1 MKSKFTKK
9 VSMFVLIVS
18 LLVTIT
24 SIFID
29 ESSAATTT
37 TNTTLWITAGSFS
50 FTKDTTA
57 SMDSYFSHSANA
69 ATAISI
75 WSYESSISAISA
87 ISSGNHRFTAS
98 DMLGSSF
105 TVTMQSSA
113 LTIAGDSIPAANIWY
128 TWTTRFGTWK
138 TLTAAPTSAVD
149 IWTSPVTF
157 VSRANNSGLSL
168 FSQEITLK
176 VAVPAAQAPGSY
188 TGVITFTY

>member
-1 MKSKFTKK
+1 MKSKLIKNIPILTAI
-9 VSMFVLIVS
+9 VLSWILMTS
-18 LLVTIT
+18 LIQ
-24 SIFID
+24 
-29 ESSAATTT
+29 ESFAATTT
-37 TNTTLWITAGSFS
+37 TNTTLWITAGTFS

-57 SMDSYFSHSANA
+57 SMDSYFWHWPNVNDSIN
-69 ATAISI
+69 I
-75 WSYESSISAISA
+75 WSYISSILDISA
-87 ISSGNHRFTAS
+87 NSSGDHRFTLS
-98 DMLGSSF
+98 DMIGSSF
-105 TVTMQSSA
+105 TVTMQSSS
-113 LTIAGDSIPAANIWY
+113 LTTAWESIPANKIWY

-149 IWTSPVTF
+149 IWTAPITF